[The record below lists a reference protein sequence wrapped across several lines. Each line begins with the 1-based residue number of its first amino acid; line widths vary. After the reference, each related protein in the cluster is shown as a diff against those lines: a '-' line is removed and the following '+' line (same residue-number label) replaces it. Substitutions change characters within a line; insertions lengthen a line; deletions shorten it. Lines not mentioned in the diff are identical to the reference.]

1 MLYSYLQKHLYNL
14 NSKAISI
21 PEGFTSILPFFLSFG
36 YFFTAYS
43 SWPVFYCLVHPK
55 KMAFIHPIQAVIA
68 SKDDDIIYTIIK
80 NTIAVFQR
88 DSSNLTYRLIGTW
101 VDTYDRTESVR
112 EKVTKEQERQILQNM
127 KEHDDNSGEPALKKR
142 REAKVPTAG
151 PGAPPVYAYLRNL
164 MLSGDS
170 SRLFACADS
179 DKSVLVFDIDLKNTE
194 NCLHLVKRQPFPKRL
209 NAITTGEDDTVIFVA
224 DKFGDVYSMGVTGD
238 IVLEKDMKPILGH
251 VSMLTSILF
260 AKDSKNSEFLI
271 TADRD
276 EHIKIS
282 HYPQTYVIDKWLF
295 GHREYIA
302 SVICPKWDPS
312 LLLSAGGD
320 DSVFLWNWE
329 SSKLLGKFKYSD
341 LIQPYL
347 TDDHLAPIRFQNEAN
362 DVIEF
367 GVANVT
373 ALPDLPF
380 VAFFVEATKLLFILK
395 VDLEKS
401 EGDMLSLVQQIE
413 FPYNIVSASANNNS
427 EFVVSL
433 DNRSSGDKDF
443 VKFIKLEK
451 GTSNFVID
459 EDLSKSFDDVLI
471 SNLKEDPRVCVGD
484 SRDVFP
490 LYITSTLRK
499 HGEHY
504 S

>member
-1 MLYSYLQKHLYNL
+1 M
-14 NSKAISI
+14 
-21 PEGFTSILPFFLSFG
+21 T
-36 YFFTAYS
+36 
-43 SWPVFYCLVHPK
+43 
-55 KMAFIHPIQAVIA
+55 FIHPIQAVIS
-68 SKDDDIIYTIIK
+68 SKGDDVIYTIIK
-80 NTIAVFQR
+80 NAIVVFRR
-88 DSSNLTYRLIGTW
+88 DSSPNLTYRLIGTW

-127 KEHDDNSGEPALKKR
+127 KEHEDNSGEPALKKR

-164 MLSGDS
+164 MLSSDS
-170 SRLFACADS
+170 NRLFACADS
-179 DKSVLVFDIDLKNTE
+179 DKSVLVFDIDLKNTT
-194 NCLHLVKRQPFPKRL
+194 NCLRLVKRQPFPKRL
-209 NAITTGEDDTVIFVA
+209 NAITTGENDTVIFVA
-224 DKFGDVYSMGVTGD
+224 DKFGDVYSMDVTGD

-251 VSMLTSILF
+251 VSMLTGILF

-271 TADRD
+271 TADKD

-295 GHREYIA
+295 GHKEYIA
-302 SVICPKWDPS
+302 SVVCPRWNPS

-329 SSKLLGKFKYSD
+329 TSKLLGKFKFSD
-341 LIQPYL
+341 SIQPYL

-373 ALPDLPF
+373 ALPDFPF

-401 EGDMLSLVQQIE
+401 DGDVLSLVQQIE
-413 FPYNIVSASANNNS
+413 FPYNIVSASAYNNS

-443 VKFIKLEK
+443 VRFIKLGK
-451 GTSNFVID
+451 STSEFVVD
-459 EDLSKSFDDVLI
+459 EDLSKSIDDVLT
-471 SNLKEDPRVCVGD
+471 SNLKDDPRVSVSD
-484 SRDVFP
+484 TRDVYP
-490 LYITSTLRK
+490 LYNTSTLRK

>member
-1 MLYSYLQKHLYNL
+1 M
-14 NSKAISI
+14 
-21 PEGFTSILPFFLSFG
+21 T
-36 YFFTAYS
+36 
-43 SWPVFYCLVHPK
+43 
-55 KMAFIHPIQAVIA
+55 FIHPIQAVIS
-68 SKDDDIIYTIIK
+68 SKGDDVIYTIIK
-80 NTIAVFQR
+80 NAIVVFRR
-88 DSSNLTYRLIGTW
+88 DSSPNLTYRLIGTW

-127 KEHDDNSGEPALKKR
+127 KEHEDNSGEPALKKR

-164 MLSGDS
+164 MLSSDS
-170 SRLFACADS
+170 NRLFACADS
-179 DKSVLVFDIDLKNTE
+179 DKSVLVFDIDLKNTG
-194 NCLHLVKRQPFPKRL
+194 NCLRLVKRQPFPKRL
-209 NAITTGEDDTVIFVA
+209 NAITTGENDTVIFVA
-224 DKFGDVYSMGVTGD
+224 DKFGDVYSMDVTGD

-251 VSMLTSILF
+251 VSMLTGILF

-295 GHREYIA
+295 GHKEYIA
-302 SVICPKWDPS
+302 SVVCPRWNPS

-329 SSKLLGKFKYSD
+329 TSKLLGKFKFSD
-341 LIQPYL
+341 SIQPYL

-373 ALPDLPF
+373 ALPDFPF

-401 EGDMLSLVQQIE
+401 DGDVLSLVQQIE
-413 FPYNIVSASANNNS
+413 FPYNIVSASAYNNS

-433 DNRSSGDKDF
+433 DNRSSGDRDF
-443 VKFIKLEK
+443 VRFIKLGKSTGE
-451 GTSNFVID
+451 FVVD
-459 EDLSKSFDDVLI
+459 EDLSKSIDDVLT
-471 SNLKEDPRVCVGD
+471 SNLKDDPRVCVSD
-484 SRDVFP
+484 TRDVYP
-490 LYITSTLRK
+490 LYNTSTLRK

>member
-1 MLYSYLQKHLYNL
+1 M
-14 NSKAISI
+14 
-21 PEGFTSILPFFLSFG
+21 T
-36 YFFTAYS
+36 
-43 SWPVFYCLVHPK
+43 
-55 KMAFIHPIQAVIA
+55 FIHPIQAVIS
-68 SKDDDIIYTIIK
+68 SKGDDVIYTIIK
-80 NTIAVFQR
+80 NAIVVFRR
-88 DSSNLTYRLIGTW
+88 DSSPNLTYRLIGTW

-127 KEHDDNSGEPALKKR
+127 KEHEDNSGEPALKKR

-164 MLSGDS
+164 MLSSDS
-170 SRLFACADS
+170 NRLFACADS
-179 DKSVLVFDIDLKNTE
+179 DKSVLVFDIDLKNTT
-194 NCLHLVKRQPFPKRL
+194 NCLRLVKRQPFPKRL
-209 NAITTGEDDTVIFVA
+209 NAITTGENDTVIFVA
-224 DKFGDVYSMGVTGD
+224 DKFGDVYSMDVTGD

-251 VSMLTSILF
+251 VSMLTGILF

-295 GHREYIA
+295 GHKEYIA
-302 SVICPKWDPS
+302 SVVCPRWNPS

-329 SSKLLGKFKYSD
+329 TSKLLGKFKFSD
-341 LIQPYL
+341 SIQPYL

-373 ALPDLPF
+373 ALPDFPF

-401 EGDMLSLVQQIE
+401 DGDVLSLVQQIE
-413 FPYNIVSASANNNS
+413 FPYNIVSASAYNNS

-443 VKFIKLEK
+443 VRFIKLGK
-451 GTSNFVID
+451 STSEFVVD
-459 EDLSKSFDDVLI
+459 EDLSKSIDDVLT
-471 SNLKEDPRVCVGD
+471 SNLKDDPRVSVSD
-484 SRDVFP
+484 TRDVYP
-490 LYITSTLRK
+490 LYNTSTLRK